1 MIIPIS
7 TPYCGFNN
15 ANSSHPFPTGQI
27 SRESRKGSC
36 MVLWRKNAR
45 SRTPQNGGNMYG
57 GNNVLT
63 LKISKQPKSVIRIF

>member
-1 MIIPIS
+1 
-7 TPYCGFNN
+7 
-15 ANSSHPFPTGQI
+15 
-27 SRESRKGSC
+27 

-63 LKISKQPKSVIRIF
+63 LKFLGSQKVLSEYFKREQNITKDNEKGKMEELILCFVGSCFCSF